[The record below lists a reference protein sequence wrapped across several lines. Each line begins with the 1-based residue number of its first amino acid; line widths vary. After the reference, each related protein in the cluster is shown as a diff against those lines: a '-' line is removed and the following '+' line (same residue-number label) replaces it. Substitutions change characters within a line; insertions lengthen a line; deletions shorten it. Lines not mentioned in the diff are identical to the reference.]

1 MNEQK
6 NIFIDTEPLGLAG
19 ETGERLV
26 WEKVKSAYAGKDCL
40 GYLKYPLFPKGKDFR
55 YEPDILLLDREYGAI
70 INEVKGIQIE
80 QLVTINGHQWEHQN
94 FYTATSQ

>member
-1 MNEQK
+1 M
-6 NIFIDTEPLGLAG
+6 
-19 ETGERLV
+19 V
-26 WEKVKSAYAGKDCL
+26 
-40 GYLKYPLFPKGKDFR
+40 PKGKDFR

-80 QLVTINGHQWEHQN
+80 QPVTINGHQWDHQN